1 MAKLRAVGFSLA
13 LIVGATMAAPAGAIR
28 EFSPKWAM
36 PGGSFGLADAVH
48 SVDDK
53 STPDR
58 LAKGSDSHQA
68 VAGAVEQANW
78 LMIVAGFGLLG
89 AMNRRSDLD
98 RLRDEMVL

>member
-1 MAKLRAVGFSLA
+1 MAKLRAAGFSLA
-13 LIVGATMAAPAGAIR
+13 LIVGATMAAPAGAIG

-89 AMNRRSDLD
+89 AMNRRSDSD

>member
-1 MAKLRAVGFSLA
+1 MAKLRAAGFSLA
-13 LIVGATMAAPAGAIR
+13 LIVAATMAAPAGAIR

-89 AMNRRSDLD
+89 AMGRRSEPHPMHDQLG
-98 RLRDEMVL
+98 L